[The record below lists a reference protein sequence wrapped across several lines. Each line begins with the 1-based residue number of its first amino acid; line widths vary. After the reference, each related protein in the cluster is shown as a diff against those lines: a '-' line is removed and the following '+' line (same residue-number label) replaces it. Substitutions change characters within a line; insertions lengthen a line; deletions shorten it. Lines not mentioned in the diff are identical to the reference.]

1 MASARVYTEQVA
13 VKTECVGETP
23 LTGARKYDQATPV
36 LNVMP
41 WLPVCR
47 RIDILAPNNSNVP
60 FQNFLPPLPF
70 FRSGVP
76 EHRFFVT
83 ETDEFIQ
90 SRRADIMI
98 IKLLLMNL
106 VPYIANRETEGINI
120 SWYCMKKVFYF
131 ETQHLMC
138 YVIRA

>member
-47 RIDILAPNNSNVP
+47 RIDILAQNNSNVP

-76 EHRFFVT
+76 AYSPIDRDTITYNNIFGIFGSYH
-83 ETDEFIQ
+83 
-90 SRRADIMI
+90 
-98 IKLLLMNL
+98 LLWNNDSL
-106 VPYIANRETEGINI
+106 R
-120 SWYCMKKVFYF
+120 CMKI
-131 ETQHLMC
+131 EDN
-138 YVIRA
+138 